1 MLRSASN
8 RVEGGMQPIHILNIT
23 TCLLSLS
30 ASVSLFPL
38 SVFVSMF
45 LSISLYF
52 SVSVLLS
59 VFPCLY
65 ISVSEYLSLCLY
77 LSVYMCPTLS
87 PCFSVSLTASLCLFL
102 CLFLCIVIVS
112 IAWLCLSISM
122 YLSLFLFLSYQTIN
136 ASIIQDIWFYEG
148 NINWFINF
156 ACLVWE
162 HTSSASNNSHVCLLS
177 VSVYLM
183 TLLVVKS

>member
-1 MLRSASN
+1 MPRLMLRSASN
-8 RVEGGMQPIHILNIT
+8 RVEGGMQPIHIFSTT
-23 TCLLSLS
+23 TCHLSLSDCLS

-77 LSVYMCPTLS
+77 LSVYMCRTLS
-87 PCFSVSLTASLCLFL
+87 PCFSVSLTASVSVSSSFSLCCF
-102 CLFLCIVIVS
+102 CLYRLIMSLHLNVSVS
-112 IAWLCLSISM
+112 I
-122 YLSLFLFLSYQTIN
+122 
-136 ASIIQDIWFYEG
+136 G
-148 NINWFINF
+148 
-156 ACLVWE
+156 
-162 HTSSASNNSHVCLLS
+162 
-177 VSVYLM
+177 
-183 TLLVVKS
+183 K